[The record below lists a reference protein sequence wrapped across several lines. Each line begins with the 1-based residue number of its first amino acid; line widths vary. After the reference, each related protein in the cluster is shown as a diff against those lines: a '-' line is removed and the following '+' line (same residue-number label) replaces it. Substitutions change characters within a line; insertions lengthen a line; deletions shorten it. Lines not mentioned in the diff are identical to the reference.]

1 MSLSSQSEPAQAK
14 PENQC
19 SDCVFIKLTGEPI
32 DERQWFG
39 LKLIFKQ
46 INIRL
51 TISFNEQWEDLPG
64 GRIKFGIKAGE
75 LRLILSNGNIPYR
88 DREWKDTLDS
98 SISKERQ
105 MRVVQKKQGSG
116 KTSATSGGDTKI
128 EVKGGAENTEEVTD
142 KFQFSVAQV
151 TTKGS
156 EQDPAWIFEQK
167 TGEQVLKGTISDQKL
182 ATVRVERKPCTI
194 QATFSVSERDVYI
207 SEAEGL
213 WSSSI
218 SRNKKAVIER
228 VLVLNRLK
236 SKLKPYV
243 SRQELKYE

>member
-1 MSLSSQSEPAQAK
+1 M
-14 PENQC
+14 
-19 SDCVFIKLTGEPI
+19 KLIGESV
-32 DERQWFG
+32 ESRQW
-39 LKLIFKQ
+39 LLQRQSVLEAIEL
-46 INIRL
+46 NL
-51 TISFNEQWEDLPG
+51 TLSFNEQWEQLPAA
-64 GRIKFGIKAGE
+64 RIKFGIKAGE
-75 LRLILSNGNIPYR
+75 LRLTLKNGTIPYEDREWNDTFELSIPRERETRSTKKEKSNGKASVNSNGNV
-88 DREWKDTLDS
+88 KMGMTG
-98 SISKERQ
+98 
-105 MRVVQKKQGSG
+105 GS
-116 KTSATSGGDTKI
+116 
-128 EVKGGAENTEEVTD
+128 ENTEETKD
-142 KFQFSVAQV
+142 KIQFSLAQV

-156 EQDPAWIFEQK
+156 EKFPAWVFEEK
-167 TGEQVLKGTISDQKL
+167 TGEQVLKGTITKQKL